1 MIQLFPSLSL
11 REFAGVIV
19 AIDGPAASG
28 KGTLARRVAERLGL
42 PHLDTGLLY
51 RAVGQRM
58 LDRGYDLGDTDAAA
72 ETAAQ
77 LSLDWLVDERLRHD
91 DAGKAASRIAIL
103 PAVREAL
110 RQFQVDF
117 AHRPSGAVLDGRDI
131 GTVIAPDA
139 DVKIWVVAAPE
150 VRARRRYLEL
160 VQRDPAL
167 QEARILSDLQ
177 ERDSRDAP
185 NMIRAEDAIILDTSE
200 LDRDGVVNKALEI
213 IAARAKP

>member
-1 MIQLFPSLSL
+1 MVELCRGLSL
-11 REFAGVIV
+11 MEFAGVIV

-28 KGTLARRVAERLGL
+28 KGTLARRVAERLSL

-58 LDRGYDLGDTDAAA
+58 LDRGHDLGDTDAAA

-117 AHRPSGAVLDGRDI
+117 AHRPGGAVLDGRDI

-160 VQRDPAL
+160 SARDPAI

-177 ERDSRDAP
+177 ERDRRDAP
-185 NMIRAEDAIILDTSE
+185 NMVRADDAIILDTSQ

-213 IAARAKP
+213 IAARAKA

>member
-1 MIQLFPSLSL
+1 
-11 REFAGVIV
+11 V

-58 LDRGYDLGDTDAAA
+58 LDRGHDLADADAAA

-103 PAVREAL
+103 PAVRDAL

-117 AHRPSGAVLDGRDI
+117 AHGSAGAVLDGRDI

-160 VQRDPAL
+160 ATRDPGVDE
-167 QEARILSDLQ
+167 QRILSDLL
-177 ERDSRDAP
+177 ERDRRDAP
-185 NMIRAEDAIILDTSE
+185 NMVRAEDAVVLDTSH
-200 LDRDGVVNKALEI
+200 LDREGVVQKALEL
-213 IAARAKP
+213 IAARTKR

>member
-1 MIQLFPSLSL
+1 MIELFLGLSL

-117 AHRPSGAVLDGRDI
+117 AHRPGGSVLDGRDI

-150 VRARRRYLEL
+150 VRAHRRYLEL
-160 VQRDPAL
+160 VQRDPAI
-167 QEARILSDLQ
+167 QESRILSDLQ
-177 ERDSRDAP
+177 ERDRRDAP
-185 NMIRAEDAIILDTSE
+185 NMIRAEDAIILDTSA

-213 IAARAKP
+213 IAARTKS